1 MIKQLEKIASRYQE
15 ISSLLQSDKVFQD
28 VKKVQIFSQEQ
39 AALFPT
45 FEIYQKI
52 QETQKKLKDCTEILQ
67 ENKDAELK
75 HLAQLE
81 KEELEVKEEQLF
93 DQAKILLIPNDPR
106 DKKNIILEI
115 RAGIGGDE
123 AGLFVEDLFKLYCK
137 FAGLKNWKTEVLEAQ
152 VSAIGGYKYIA
163 LNICGNSV
171 YSLLKFE
178 AGTHRVQRI
187 PLTESQGRIH
197 TSAVTVAILAEP
209 EAVDIEI
216 STSDLKIDTF
226 RSQGAGGQHVNTTDS
241 AVRITH
247 LPSGIVVSC
256 QDERS
261 QIKNRARA
269 MKYLSSKLYE
279 KELADSEKE
288 RADLRKKMVGSG
300 ERSEKIR
307 TYNYPQSRIT
317 DHRINLTKNNLE
329 EIMSSGSISDFI
341 SGLLAQDQAQKLEV
355 IEKNNF

>member
-1 MIKQLEKIASRYQE
+1 MIKELEKIASRYQE
-15 ISSLLQSDKVFQD
+15 ISSLLQLDEVFQNS
-28 VKKVQIFSQEQ
+28 KKVQTFSQEQ
-39 AALFPT
+39 SALLPA
-45 FEIYQKI
+45 FEVYQKI
-52 QETQKKLKDCTEILQ
+52 REIEKKLAECKELLQ
-67 ENKDAELK
+67 ESKDTDLK
-75 HLAQLE
+75 QLAQLE
-81 KEELEVKEEQLF
+81 KEELELKYEGLLS
-93 DQAKILLIPNDPR
+93 DAKLLLIPKDPR
-106 DKKNIILEI
+106 DQKNVILEI

-123 AGLFVEDLFKLYCK
+123 AGLFVEDLLKLYCR
-137 FAGLKNWKTEVLEAQ
+137 FASLKNWKTEILEAHI
-152 VSAIGGYKYIA
+152 SAIGGYKYVA
-163 LNICGNSV
+163 VNICGENV

-209 EAVDIEI
+209 EAVDVEI
-216 STSDLKIDTF
+216 SPSDLKIDTF

-247 LPSGIVVSC
+247 LPSNIVVSC

-261 QIKNRARA
+261 QIKNRAKA

-279 KELADSEKE
+279 KQLADNEKE

-317 DHRINLTKNNLE
+317 DHRIKLTKNNLE
-329 EIMSSGSISDFI
+329 EIMSSGNISDFT
-341 SGLLAQDQAQKLEV
+341 SGLLANDQAEKLKEM
-355 IEKNNF
+355 EKK